1 MVTMQ
6 RVPPVTLGTSSRP
19 PSLKTSCRAI
29 VRGIVA
35 KATVGSYGDAA
46 IVDGELPGLL
56 RGREGYGDPAV
67 AGRGERPAPPPLA
80 VLHTAPIASPA
91 DAVRAAILQE
101 LSPDRNG
108 DQISTLPHLDYP

>member
-1 MVTMQ
+1 MMQ

-29 VRGIVA
+29 VGGIVA

-56 RGREGYGDPAV
+56 RGREDTAI
-67 AGRGERPAPPPLA
+67 RPSRVEGSARRRRLFA
-80 VLHTAPIASPA
+80 VLHTPPIASPA

-108 DQISTLPHLDYP
+108 DQISALPHLDYP